1 MDNQDKILEFEK
13 ELMDAVIPFDKLP
26 TEIRQSTFEYFT
38 FRKELTKES
47 DRGCALLA
55 AAHLDFMLEKLL
67 RKKLLGNKKHFE
79 TLFGFSGPLGTFSS
93 RILLCYSIGLISA
106 DTLHDIQI
114 VRKIRNEFGHS
125 HSIIDFENQKIKEQC
140 EKLRSNVHEIGA
152 SSRHRFLNVV
162 SGISGQIEAK
172 IFMCQ
177 KFDTEPEM
185 DLSKRKENFDKMM
198 EIIRKVIE
206 PEK

>member
-1 MDNQDKILEFEK
+1 
-13 ELMDAVIPFDKLP
+13 IPFDKLP
-26 TEIRQSTFEYFT
+26 PEIKQSTFEYIT
-38 FRKELTKES
+38 FRRELTKES

-67 RKKLLGNKKHFE
+67 RKKLLGTKKHFE
-79 TLFGFSGPLGTFSS
+79 TLFGFTGPLGTFSS
-93 RILLCYSIGLISA
+93 RIMLCYSIGLISP

-125 HSIIDFENQKIKEQC
+125 PSIIDFENPKIKEQC
-140 EKLRSNVHEIGA
+140 DKMKSNVHEKG
-152 SSRHRFLNVV
+152 SSPRNKFLNVV

-172 IFMCQ
+172 TIICQ
-177 KFDTEPEM
+177 KFETEPEM

-206 PEK
+206 SEK